1 MKSITSESLK
11 GTYIFYKNGQEVYRS
26 KNIVTTEGKDV
37 FVQYLSKNNN
47 DYASKIVLG
56 IGSATPVA
64 SNQFLG
70 FEVFPLAIEFK
81 TVDFTQTPAQVVF
94 RASIPATFDGVIYEA
109 GLSTMGGTLSSSD
122 INTNNEVII
131 NFNPN
136 FEEWST
142 GANVVYHNNDLEG
155 TPRLRAGDSGLQI
168 TAASSSSVSSTYTGI
183 VPPNYISSGDKVKI
197 AYHVSGSV
205 PTSIQVKL
213 QSDPSNYFTATIPAA
228 SISLGY
234 NITTLDFDDLV
245 MTGTLNTNS
254 VSTIIV
260 TVNAASSQ
268 SIVTMDAM
276 RFDEYSSVS
285 KPVLVSH
292 SLLSTPLVVEGGN
305 KFDIEYRLG
314 FDI

>member
-1 MKSITSESLK
+1 MKSVTSKSLK
-11 GTYIFYKNGQEVYRS
+11 GTYIFYKDGKEVCRS
-26 KNIVTTEGKDV
+26 NNIVTNEGKDV
-37 FVQYLSKNNN
+37 FVQYLSKSNN

-56 IGSATPVA
+56 IGSTSPAVT
-64 SNQFLG
+64 NEFLG

-81 TVDFTQTPAQVVF
+81 TVDFTQTPSQVVF
-94 RASIPATFDGVIYEA
+94 RASVPATFSGVIYES

-122 INTNNEVII
+122 INSNNEVIV

-136 FEEWST
+136 YESWST
-142 GANVVYHNNDLEG
+142 GANVVFHTNDLEG

-168 TAASSSSVSSTYTGI
+168 TAAASSSVSSTYSGV
-183 VPPNYISSGDKVKI
+183 VPPNYISSGDKLKV

-205 PTSIQVKL
+205 PTSIQIKL
-213 QSDPSNYFTATIPAA
+213 ESDSSNYFTATIPAA
-228 SISLGY
+228 NISLGY
-234 NITTLDFDDLV
+234 NISTIDFDNLV
-245 MTGTLNTNS
+245 MTGTLDTNS
-254 VSTIIV
+254 ISSITV
-260 TVNAASSQ
+260 TVNAASAQ

-276 RFDEYSSVS
+276 RFDQYSSVS